1 MNPRT
6 CSPGDWLQVRSFAKE
21 GAACERYSAAQ
32 GDCLQWGLKTAKL
45 EGFFFA
51 FSGFLAYSAVMSV
64 LWFGA
69 RKVRASLG
77 ALLHLSHLMSALT
90 DAARLGRSHS
100 WSWCCPAG
108 GAGPKR

>member
-1 MNPRT
+1 MRAVQR
-6 CSPGDWLQVRSFAKE
+6 SPG
-21 GAACERYSAAQ
+21 
-32 GDCLQWGLKTAKL
+32 GLPAVGPQDGQAG
-45 EGFFFA
+45 GFFFA

-69 RKVRASLG
+69 RKVRASWG
-77 ALLHLSHLMSALT
+77 ALLHPSHLMSALT